1 MLYSEKSLELHCT
14 RSLMDLESQARVAAR
29 SSSDAVQVTVAR
41 IDKEQKKKELQA
53 TLKRI

>member
-1 MLYSEKSLELHCT
+1 
-14 RSLMDLESQARVAAR
+14 MDLESQARVAAR